1 MPFEWEEWALQ
12 ALAGI
17 QPYEVRQAL
26 DAGRRW
32 PRPATGSHGL
42 RVLTIWSRTT
52 AGRPLVV
59 ALLHI
64 TSSTWR
70 IIGARD
76 MTEKELVE
84 FASWED
90 ADEQAR

>member
-17 QPYEVRQAL
+17 EPHEVRQAL

-32 PRPATGSHGL
+32 PRPAASSSGL
-42 RVLTIWSRTT
+42 RVLTVWSRTA

-59 ALLHI
+59 AVLHI
-64 TSSTWR
+64 SGITWR

-76 MTEKELVE
+76 MTEKELAE
-84 FASWED
+84 FTDWED
-90 ADEQAR
+90 AR

>member
-1 MPFEWEEWALQ
+1 MPFEWEEWAMQ

-17 QPYEVRQAL
+17 EPSEVRQAL

-42 RVLTIWSRTT
+42 RVLTIWSRTGR
-52 AGRPLVV
+52 GRPLVV
-59 ALLHI
+59 AVLHLDGA
-64 TSSTWR
+64 TWR

-76 MTEKELVE
+76 MTEKELAE
-84 FASWED
+84 FTQWED
-90 ADEQAR
+90 AR